1 VKEEKRSFKPLRSS
15 FSIRK
20 ERLWSINFRILNAKI
35 MALTLMASLRP
46 TNVTRTVEHWVVFE
60 PIGIALIDL
69 EIVLFHAI
77 FREALSGDT
86 L

>member
-1 VKEEKRSFKPLRSS
+1 M
-15 FSIRK
+15 
-20 ERLWSINFRILNAKI
+20 NFRILNANI
-35 MALTLMASLRP
+35 MALVMMASLRP

-60 PIGIALIDL
+60 PIGIGLSVL

-77 FREALSGDT
+77 LRVALIGDT